1 MPKHNFYIVRDR
13 FGDVTNVKEV
23 LDGNQGLVS
32 VNVYLKDIDIQKYSA
47 KYPASFFD
55 DMNDPLSFSEV
66 CPDLQTGLDLLVQSS
81 FWFGSGVSN
90 ALMMA
95 ADRMDDGCQRFRTD
109 SEMGRELLLS
119 AAKRMG
125 KTIEVILCDRPLY
138 EWEDV

>member
-13 FGDVTNVKEV
+13 FGDVTNVKEI
-23 LDGNQGLVS
+23 
-32 VNVYLKDIDIQKYSA
+32 VNCNRGMVYANTYLKDLVALQKY
-47 KYPASFFD
+47 PETFFD
-55 DMNDPLSFSEV
+55 NATDPLSFTEGCS
-66 CPDLQTGLDLLVQSS
+66 DLQTGLNMLVHSS

-90 ALMMA
+90 ALMQC